1 LHYIFTILQG
11 TKFIN
16 IKTKKLIMSYSEERH
31 VVIPQGELMDEAK
44 NSLTGIWGTAVTAAI
59 IVVVVSA
66 IGNFVPAISVILAG
80 PLGLGLAIF
89 HLKIAREQEVEIGNV
104 FDGFK
109 WFGKAL
115 GTYVL
120 KMVAIILGVILLI
133 IPGIIIAIGLSQTFF
148 IMADDPEIGII
159 DALKDSWELMDGH
172 KFDYFILWLRFIGWM
187 LLCIFTLGVGFFFL
201 NPYMQ
206 VTFAKFYNSIRY
218 GDHRATDGE
227 EDDEIRR
234 HLVD

>member
-1 LHYIFTILQG
+1 
-11 TKFIN
+11 
-16 IKTKKLIMSYSEERH
+16 MPYSEERH

-44 NSLTGIWGTAVTAAI
+44 AALSGIWGKAATASLIVGLVSIMGNLFAAI
-59 IVVVVSA
+59 SI
-66 IGNFVPAISVILAG
+66 ILAG

-89 HLKIAREQEVEIGNV
+89 HLRIAREQEVELGNI

-115 GTYVL
+115 GAYIL
-120 KMVAIILGVILLI
+120 MMIAIILGMILLI
-133 IPGIIIAIGLSQTFF
+133 VPGIILAFGLSQTFF
-148 IMADDPEIGII
+148 IMADDPEIGPM

-172 KFDYFILWLRFIGWM
+172 KVDYFILGLRFMGWA
-187 LLCIFTLGVGFFFL
+187 LLCIFTLGIGFLFL
-201 NPYMQ
+201 SPYMQ

-218 GDHRATDGE
+218 GDHLAMDGND
-227 EDDEIRR
+227 EDDLMK

>member
-1 LHYIFTILQG
+1 
-11 TKFIN
+11 
-16 IKTKKLIMSYSEERH
+16 
-31 VVIPQGELMDEAK
+31 
-44 NSLTGIWGTAVTAAI
+44 
-59 IVVVVSA
+59 
-66 IGNFVPAISVILAG
+66 
-80 PLGLGLAIF
+80 
-89 HLKIAREQEVEIGNV
+89 
-104 FDGFK
+104 
-109 WFGKAL
+109 
-115 GTYVL
+115 
-120 KMVAIILGVILLI
+120 
-133 IPGIIIAIGLSQTFF
+133 
-148 IMADDPEIGII
+148 MADDPEIGII